1 MQQQQQQNNKI
12 TTTWAVLQA
21 RIAAGIPAPAVAV
34 PAVTPPALVNIE
46 LDSIWLFGE
55 QMSDVKNYDTQTPL
69 NERSSSAK
77 KTSHH
82 IGWIG
87 AG

>member
-1 MQQQQQQNNKI
+1 MHEKHCNNNNINNKI

-46 LDSIWLFGE
+46 FDS
-55 QMSDVKNYDTQTPL
+55 V
-69 NERSSSAK
+69 
-77 KTSHH
+77 
-82 IGWIG
+82 
-87 AG
+87 